1 MALALTQ
8 VYLEPEQKKSL
19 AARAKEIGR
28 KPSEAI
34 RDAIDAYVAGVTIDD
49 LKLLDVAT
57 KKAEK
62 DIKEMVKLLD
72 AGQKRANAFFAE
84 IEKIKAASPQVTV

>member
-1 MALALTQ
+1 MAFALTQ
-8 VYLEPEQKKSL
+8 VYLNPVQKKFL

-34 RDAIDAYVAGVTIDD
+34 RDAIDAYVAGATVDD
-49 LKLLDVAT
+49 LKLLDIAT

-62 DIKEMVKLLD
+62 DLKEMVTLLD
-72 AGQKRANAFFAE
+72 AGQKRATKFFAD
-84 IEKIKAASPQVTV
+84 IEKIKAASI

>member
-1 MALALTQ
+1 MALTLTQ
-8 VYLEPEQKKSL
+8 IYLEPEQKKSL

-57 KKAEK
+57 QRAEK
-62 DIKEMVKLLD
+62 DLKEMVKVLD
-72 AGQKRANAFFAE
+72 GGQKRAKAFFAE
-84 IEKIKAASPQVTV
+84 IEKIKAASV

>member
-8 VYLEPEQKKSL
+8 VYLDPVQKKSL
-19 AARAKEIGR
+19 TARAKEIGR

-49 LKLLDVAT
+49 LKLLDIAT
-57 KKAEK
+57 IKAEK
-62 DIKEMVKLLD
+62 DFKEMVTLLD
-72 AGQKRANAFFAE
+72 AGQKRATKFFAE
-84 IEKIKAASPQVTV
+84 INKIKAASV

>member
-1 MALALTQ
+1 MPLALTQ
-8 VYLEPEQKKSL
+8 VYLEPTQKKAL
-19 AARAKEIGR
+19 AERAKKVGR

-34 RDAIDAYVAGVTIDD
+34 RDAIDAYVAGVTVDD

-62 DIKEMVKLLD
+62 DLKEMVSLLD
-72 AGQKRANAFFAE
+72 AGQKRADKFFAE
-84 IEKIKAASPQVTV
+84 IEKIKVAA

>member
-1 MALALTQ
+1 MAFALTQ
-8 VYLEPEQKKSL
+8 VYLNPVQKKSL

-34 RDAIDAYVAGVTIDD
+34 RDAIDAYVAGATVDD
-49 LKLLDVAT
+49 LKLLDIAT

-62 DIKEMVKLLD
+62 DLKEMVTLLD
-72 AGQKRANAFFAE
+72 AGQKRATKFFAD
-84 IEKIKAASPQVTV
+84 IEKIKAASI

>member
-1 MALALTQ
+1 MALTLTQ
-8 VYLEPEQKKSL
+8 IYLEPEQKKSL

-57 KKAEK
+57 QRAEK
-62 DIKEMVKLLD
+62 DLKEMVKVLD
-72 AGQKRANAFFAE
+72 AGQKRAKAFFAE
-84 IEKIKAASPQVTV
+84 IEKIKAVSV

>member
-1 MALALTQ
+1 MALTLTQ
-8 VYLEPEQKKSL
+8 IYLEPEQKKSL

-49 LKLLDVAT
+49 LRLLDVAT
-57 KKAEK
+57 QRAEK
-62 DIKEMVKLLD
+62 DLKEMVKVLD
-72 AGQKRANAFFAE
+72 AGQKRAKVFFAE
-84 IEKIKAASPQVTV
+84 IEKIKAASV

>member
-8 VYLEPEQKKSL
+8 IYLEPEQKKSL
-19 AARAKEIGR
+19 AARAKAIGR

-62 DIKEMVKLLD
+62 DLKEMVKVLD
-72 AGQKRANAFFAE
+72 AGQKRSNAFFAE
-84 IEKIKAASPQVTV
+84 IEKIKAASAKVSL

>member
-1 MALALTQ
+1 MALTLTQ
-8 VYLEPEQKKSL
+8 VYLEPLQKK
-19 AARAKEIGR
+19 AMIERAREIGR

-34 RDAIDAYVAGVTIDD
+34 RDAIDAYVAGVTVDD

-62 DIKEMVKLLD
+62 DLKEMVILLD
-72 AGQKRANAFFAE
+72 AGQKRATRFFAE
-84 IEKIKAASPQVTV
+84 IEKIRAAAV

>member
-1 MALALTQ
+1 MAFALTQ
-8 VYLEPEQKKSL
+8 VYLDPVQKKSL

-34 RDAIDAYVAGVTIDD
+34 RDAIDAYVAGVTVDD
-49 LKLLDVAT
+49 LKLLDIAT

-62 DIKEMVKLLD
+62 DLKEMVTLLD
-72 AGQKRANAFFAE
+72 AGQKRATKFFAD
-84 IEKIKAASPQVTV
+84 IEKIKLASV

>member
-1 MALALTQ
+1 MALTLTQ
-8 VYLEPEQKKSL
+8 IYLEPEQKKSL

-57 KKAEK
+57 QRAEK
-62 DIKEMVKLLD
+62 DLKEMVKVLD
-72 AGQKRANAFFAE
+72 GGQKRAKTFFAE
-84 IEKIKAASPQVTV
+84 IEKIKAASV

>member
-34 RDAIDAYVAGVTIDD
+34 REAIDAYIAGVTIDD

-57 KKAEK
+57 RQAEK
-62 DIKEMVKLLD
+62 DLKEMVKVLD
-72 AGQKRANAFFAE
+72 ASQKRSNAFFAE
-84 IEKIKAASPQVTV
+84 IDKIKKASA

>member
-1 MALALTQ
+1 MAFALTQ
-8 VYLEPEQKKSL
+8 VYLDPVQKKSL

-34 RDAIDAYVAGVTIDD
+34 RDAIDAYVAGVTVDD
-49 LKLLDVAT
+49 LKLLDIAT

-62 DIKEMVKLLD
+62 DLKEMVVTFD
-72 AGQKRANAFFAE
+72 AGQKRATKFFAE
-84 IEKIKAASPQVTV
+84 INKIKAASV

>member
-8 VYLEPEQKKSL
+8 VYLEPLQKQSL

-34 RDAIDAYVAGVTIDD
+34 RDAIDAYIAGVTVDD

-57 KKAEK
+57 KQAEK
-62 DIKEMVKLLD
+62 DLKEMVKLLD
-72 AGQKRANAFFAE
+72 AGQKRANSFFAE
-84 IEKIKAASPQVTV
+84 IEKIKANSAKAGL